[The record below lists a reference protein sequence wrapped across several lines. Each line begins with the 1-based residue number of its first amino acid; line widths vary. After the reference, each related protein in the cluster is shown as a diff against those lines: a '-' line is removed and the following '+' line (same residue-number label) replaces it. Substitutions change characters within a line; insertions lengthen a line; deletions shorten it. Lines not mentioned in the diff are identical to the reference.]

1 MAGDSC
7 RRQECPMLRYHAR
20 RGVSL
25 VAVQAALLASS
36 SGVFAQ
42 NSNTVLPAVTVEAP
56 QAARPKPAVT
66 RPSRLRS
73 ASAGRAVR
81 RVTPN
86 ANVSAP
92 TQGRTVTA
100 RAARDGLNQSP
111 AGQTATTID
120 RSQFDNRPSFS
131 VSDVLRDSPGIS
143 IKQGNGPRDFGIS
156 IRGSNARNGFGIRNL
171 VIFDDGFPVTQ
182 PDGLSRSDLI
192 DPHAYAAIDVIRGPS
207 SALYGNYATGGA
219 LNFRTRPG
227 GTIDGVEYGVDGGS
241 YGYLNNYLAAG
252 KKVGNFEGSLF
263 ASDTRGDGYIG
274 NSWFNTQ
281 TVNFLGTLKATP
293 DDRFTVKIINNDLSA
308 RLPIRQSLNQFYTN
322 PFQQGCTTGAA
333 AAAGCP
339 AVSLFKNGFNARIGV
354 VDDKD
359 TETATQAGLGRNDRR
374 TIVGGRWEHDFD
386 NSTTWRNQFVF
397 DDRNISQPTGTTTAI
412 GDFPSYNYMSD
423 ITKRGEILGMD
434 STTLVGAWYNTL
446 VASSD
451 TRNVMPGGNA
461 TLGLLQA
468 NTFSDTSNYG
478 VRAREELKLTPDLT
492 AIAGIGWET
501 TVLKGINT
509 VYKYNTFNVPVATIP
524 PATRADR
531 KIENTAPE
539 LALLYRLNQE
549 WQFRGRVATGYGTP
563 QVSNLFV
570 LPNGDFGNNTQLQ
583 TQTNV
588 GYDLGFDWTP
598 GNAVKL
604 SATAFYE
611 FFRNELVSQ
620 AVSNP
625 SASNATYMFNAP
637 RSEHRGIELAADWKF
652 YPGWRFVAAYTYL
665 DEVYTEYVENITNVA
680 IFSFNRAGNKIPGI
694 SPNELTARVGYDEFA
709 GPLAGLGG
717 FVEVQWK
724 DSFYMDNA
732 NLLKAPGYELVNVNV
747 HYKTDLVSDTF
758 RSLNL
763 FLEVRN
769 VLDRTY
775 VASAN
780 NITNTVTTAGLQNPA
795 SVLANTTGSIY
806 AGSPRTFVA
815 GMKVAFK

>member
-1 MAGDSC
+1 MFRLRTLSSASLPVLCWMLSSISC
-7 RRQECPMLRYHAR
+7 DAQAQ
-20 RGVSL
+20 
-25 VAVQAALLASS
+25 VAEQ
-36 SGVFAQ
+36 
-42 NSNTVLPAVTVEAP
+42 VLPPVTVDAP
-56 QAARPKPAVT
+56 QAARPKPPV
-66 RPSRLRS
+66 RQSRSRS
-73 ASAGRAVR
+73 VSAARSTR
-81 RVTPN
+81 RVA
-86 ANVSAP
+86 ANP
-92 TQGRTVTA
+92 TVGASTQSKTVTA
-100 RAARDGLNQSP
+100 SAARERLNQAP

-192 DPHAYAAIDVIRGPS
+192 DPHAYGAIDVVRGPS

-308 RLPIRQSLNQFYTN
+308 RLPIRQSLNQYYQN
-322 PFQQGCTTGAA
+322 PFQQGCATGAT
-333 AAAGCP
+333 AAAGCGT
-339 AVSLFKNGFNARIGV
+339 VMLFNNGFNTAAGT
-354 VDDKD
+354 D
-359 TETATQAGLGRNDRR
+359 TEMAVQAGLGRNDRR

-386 NSTTWRNQFVF
+386 NTTTWRNQFTF
-397 DDRNISQPTGTTTAI
+397 DDRNINQPTGPTSTI

-423 ITKRGEILGMD
+423 LTKHGEIFGLE
-434 STTLVGAWYNTL
+434 STAFFGAFYNTL
-446 VASSD
+446 TASSD
-451 TRNVMPGGNA
+451 NRNVMPGGNA
-461 TLGLLQA
+461 TLGSLSSNLYSQ
-468 NTFSDTSNYG
+468 TTNYG
-478 VRAREELKLTPDLT
+478 VRAREELKLTTSLT
-492 AIAGIGWET
+492 AVAGVGWET

-509 VYKYNTFNVPVATIP
+509 AYSYAG
-524 PATRADR
+524 PAGITTAAITTADR
-531 KIENTAPE
+531 QIENIAPE
-539 LALLYRLNQE
+539 LALLYNLNNE
-549 WQFRGRVATGYGTP
+549 WLFRGRVATGYGTP
-563 QVSNLFV
+563 QVSNLFI
-570 LPNGDFGNNTQLQ
+570 LPTGLSGNNTQLQ
-583 TQTNV
+583 TQKNL
-588 GYDLGFDWTP
+588 GYDVGFDWTP
-598 GNAVKL
+598 NNSVRF
-604 SATAFYE
+604 SATGFYE
-611 FFRNELVSQ
+611 FFRNEIVNQ
-620 AVSNP
+620 ATPV
-625 SASNATYMFNAP
+625 AGITYSFNAP
-637 RSEHRGIELAADWKF
+637 RSEHRGVELAADWKF
-652 YPGWRFVAAYTYL
+652 NPGWRFMAAYTYL
-665 DEVYTEYVENITNVA
+665 DEVYTEYVENITNGAV
-680 IFSFNRAGNKIPGI
+680 FSFNRAGNKIPGI
-694 SPNELTARVGYDEFA
+694 SPNELTARIGYDEFA
-709 GPLAGLGG
+709 GALAGLGG

-747 HYKTDLVSDTF
+747 HYKTDLVSESF

-769 VLDRTY
+769 VFDSTY

-780 NITNTVTTAGLQNPA
+780 NITNSVTAAGLQNPA
-795 SVLANTTGSIY
+795 STLANTKGSIY